1 MAFWLF
7 MCNLTMDYEN
17 PIPVFNGKEIQFA
30 SVEEETRK
38 RVGNVR
44 STVSALQLR
53 CVSYTCVVLVLAF
66 NQDNSEC

>member
-1 MAFWLF
+1 
-7 MCNLTMDYEN
+7 MDYEN

-30 SVEEETRK
+30 PVEEETRR

-53 CVSYTCVVLVLAF
+53 CVSYAYVVLVLAF
-66 NQDNSEC
+66 NRDNSQC